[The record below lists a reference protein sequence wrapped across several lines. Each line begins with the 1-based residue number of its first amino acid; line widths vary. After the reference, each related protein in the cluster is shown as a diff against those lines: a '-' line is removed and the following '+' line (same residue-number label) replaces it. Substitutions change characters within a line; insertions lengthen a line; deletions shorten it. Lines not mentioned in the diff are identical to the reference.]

1 MFVVKVNIHDD
12 VNVNPRTFLN
22 EYARFYSPV
31 GGKVHIHTPGMSIE
45 YGKYN
50 KIISFDDAVNALQN
64 ADIRKEFYNRTNDKR
79 NNVDEKF
86 CKKMKNLK
94 EETENITKNTE
105 KLEVRYKDKIK
116 FDYNDE
122 EYMKMHNC
130 LGHLSDGDIQKM
142 YNLVQNFDWHKGIFV
157 QSDNT

>member
-1 MFVVKVNIHDD
+1 

-22 EYARFYSPV
+22 EHAKFYSPV
-31 GGKVHIHTPGMSIE
+31 GGKVHMHTPDTPIE

-50 KIISFDDAVNALQN
+50 KIISFDEAVNALQN

-86 CKKMKNLK
+86 CRKMRNLK
-94 EETENITKNTE
+94 EETETMTKTTE
-105 KLEVRYKDKIK
+105 KLEIRYEHKVK

-122 EYMKMHNC
+122 EYMKIRNC
-130 LGHLSDGDIQKM
+130 LAHLSDGDIQKM
-142 YNLVQNFDWHKGIFV
+142 YNLIQNFDRHKGVFI
-157 QSDNT
+157 QPDNI